1 MMTYI
6 VRRLL
11 HALLVTVL
19 VSITVFALIRMLPG
33 DPIEMLYAENALAE
47 MTQEDIDAIKHEL
60 WLDRPIIIQYMRWA
74 GQVLRGDFGKSI
86 MRSFDIGSQILDRM
100 SVTVTIG
107 FSAFIVGLIV
117 GPLLGIISA
126 IRRGGLLDNIV
137 SVLANIGITAPQFWI
152 AILLVFIFGLK
163 LKLVPTFGYTPPW
176 VDFGKSVRESILP
189 VFVSSLG
196 SIAATARQMRSSA
209 LETLG
214 EDYIRTAWAKGL
226 PERRVILKHMLK
238 NSLIPVITLQGSM
251 LRSIFGGSVI
261 VETIFVIPGIGKMM
275 VDGLLSQDYPVIQAT
290 ALVMTIIV
298 VMSTLLVDLA
308 YGWVDPRIQYS

>member
-1 MMTYI
+1 MFTYI

-11 HALLVTVL
+11 HALLVTIL
-19 VSITVFALIRMLPG
+19 VSVTVFALIRMLPG
-33 DPIEMLYAENALAE
+33 DPVEMLYAENALAE
-47 MTQEDIDAIKHEL
+47 MTKEDIDAIKHEL
-60 WLDRPIIIQYMRWA
+60 WLDRPIIVQYLRWA

-86 MRSFDIGSQILDRM
+86 MRSFDIGSQIKSRM

-107 FSAFIVGLIV
+107 FSAFLVGLIV
-117 GPLLGIISA
+117 GPLLGIVSA
-126 IRRGGLLDNIV
+126 VRRGKLIDNIV
-137 SVLANIGITAPQFWI
+137 SVIANIGVTAPQFWI

-163 LKLVPTFGYTPPW
+163 LKLLPTFGYTPPW
-176 VDFGKSVRESILP
+176 VDFGKSMKESILP

-214 EDYIRTAWAKGL
+214 EDFIRTAWAKGL
-226 PERRVILKHMLK
+226 NEKKVIFKHMLK

-251 LRSIFGGSVI
+251 LGGIFGGSVI
-261 VETIFVIPGIGKMM
+261 VETIFVIPGMGKMM

-290 ALVMTIIV
+290 ALVMTLVV
-298 VMSTLLVDLA
+298 VMSSLLIDLA
-308 YGWVDPRIQYS
+308 YGLVDPRIQYS

>member
-60 WLDRPIIIQYMRWA
+60 WLDRPIIIQYLRWA

>member
-1 MMTYI
+1 MFTYI

-11 HALLVTVL
+11 HALLVTIL
-19 VSITVFALIRMLPG
+19 VSVTVFALIRMLPG
-33 DPIEMLYAENALAE
+33 DPVEMLYAENALAE
-47 MTQEDIDAIKHEL
+47 MTKEDIDAIKHEL
-60 WLDRPIIIQYMRWA
+60 WLDRPIIVQYLRWA

-86 MRSFDIGSQILDRM
+86 MRSFDIGAQIKSRM

-107 FSAFIVGLIV
+107 FSAFLVGLIV
-117 GPLLGIISA
+117 GPLLGIVSA
-126 IRRGGLLDNIV
+126 VRRGKLIDNIV
-137 SVLANIGITAPQFWI
+137 SVLANIGVTAPQFWI

-163 LKLVPTFGYTPPW
+163 LKLLPTFGYTPPW
-176 VDFGKSVRESILP
+176 VDFGKSMKESILP

-214 EDYIRTAWAKGL
+214 EDFIRTAWAKGL
-226 PERRVILKHMLK
+226 NEKKVIFKHMLK

-251 LRSIFGGSVI
+251 LGGIFGGSVI
-261 VETIFVIPGIGKMM
+261 VETIFVIPGMGKMM

-290 ALVMTIIV
+290 ALVMTLVV
-298 VMSTLLVDLA
+298 VMSSLIIDLA
-308 YGWVDPRIQYS
+308 YGLVDPRIQYS

>member
-1 MMTYI
+1 MLTYI

-19 VSITVFALIRMLPG
+19 VSIIVFTLIRMLPG
-33 DPIEMLYAENALAE
+33 DPVEMLYAENALAE
-47 MTQEDIDAIKHEL
+47 MTKEDIEEIRHEL
-60 WLDRPIIIQYMRWA
+60 WLDRPIIIQYLRWV
-74 GQVLRGDFGKSI
+74 GQVITGDFGHSI
-86 MRSFDIGSQILDRM
+86 MRGFDIGSQILSRM

-126 IRRGGLLDNIV
+126 IRRGKFIDNLV
-137 SVLANIGITAPQFWI
+137 SVIANIGMTAPQFWV
-152 AILLVFIFGLK
+152 AILLVFVFGLK
-163 LKLVPTFGYTPPW
+163 LKWLPTFGYTPPLQ
-176 VDFGKSVRESILP
+176 DLGKSIKECILP

-214 EDYIRTAWAKGL
+214 EDYIRTAWAKGMN
-226 PERRVILKHMLK
+226 ERKVIFRHMLK

-261 VETIFVIPGIGKMM
+261 VETIFVIPGMGKMM

-290 ALVMTIIV
+290 ALIMTIIV
-298 VMSTLLVDLA
+298 VMSTLIVDLA